1 MTVVITYIRI
11 IDNNQIFILL
21 DIICDAKIFFA
32 EKKKNLEQNISPNF
46 LCLRRIR
53 QISTV

>member
-1 MTVVITYIRI
+1 MTVVITYVRI

-53 QISTV
+53 